1 MIKIKID
8 NKTVKT
14 FDDNIN
20 EEVAIDYATDLA
32 SRNKMLLTV
41 DYREDL
47 LQNINLYS
55 RHRSKRRDI

>member
-8 NKTVKT
+8 NKTIKT